1 MKEISLV
8 ASMRSSVGK
17 GAARQVRM
25 GGNIPAV
32 VYGPEIEPFSIAVE
46 ERSFH
51 AATKSAGGVSSII
64 NLKVDG
70 KSNKVIIRDVQRD
83 PVTSK
88 IIHLDF
94 YAVSMKKPIS
104 ISIPIHFVGT
114 ARGVKTDG
122 GIMQTT
128 MRELEI
134 SCLPSD
140 IPEHVEVDVAE
151 LGIGDSIHVLDLTIP
166 KVQILSEARRTVVVI
181 SAPTVMKVEA
191 AVEEEAVAE
200 EEAEVAEAPAEEGE
214 APAEEKKD
222 EKKDEKKEEKKEK
235 KKEKKK

>member
-8 ASMRSSVGK
+8 ASIRPSVGK
-17 GAARQVRM
+17 GASRQARM

-32 VYGPEIEPFSIAVE
+32 VYGPEIEPLTIAVE
-46 ERSFH
+46 ERAFR
-51 AATKSAGGVSSII
+51 AATKSAGGFSSII
-64 NLKVDG
+64 DLKVDG
-70 KSNKVIIRDVQRD
+70 KSNKVIVRDVQRD

-94 YAVSMKKPIS
+94 YAVSMKKAIS

-140 IPEHVEVDVAE
+140 IPEHVEVDVDE
-151 LGIGDSIHVLDLTIP
+151 LGIGDSIHVRALTIP

-191 AVEEEAVAE
+191 AVEEEAVVE

-214 APAEEKKD
+214 AKAEEKKD
-222 EKKDEKKEEKKEK
+222 EKKDEKKEEKKGK
-235 KKEKKK
+235 KK

>member
-8 ASMRSSVGK
+8 ASMRPSVGK
-17 GAARQVRM
+17 GAARQARM
-25 GGNIPAV
+25 AGSIPAV
-32 VYGPEIEPFSIAVE
+32 VYGPEVEPFSIAVE
-46 ERSFH
+46 ERAFRD
-51 AATKSAGGVSSII
+51 ATKSAGGVSSII
-64 NLKVDG
+64 NLELDG
-70 KSNKVIIRDVQRD
+70 KSNKVIVRDVQRD

-94 YAVSMKKPIS
+94 YAVSMKKPIH

-128 MRELEI
+128 MREVEI

-140 IPEHVEVDVAE
+140 IPEDVEVDVAE
-151 LGIGDSIHVLDLTIP
+151 LGIGDSLHVRDLSIP
-166 KVQILSEARRTVVVI
+166 KAQILSELQRTVVVI

-191 AVEEEAVAE
+191 AVEEEAVVE
-200 EEAEVAEAPAEEGE
+200 EEAEVAEASAEEEE
-214 APAEEKKD
+214 AKVEEKKD

-235 KKEKKK
+235 KK